1 MAFCNIKTTNKNIT
15 KAKSQY
21 LILSL
26 CFGRKVEV
34 QIKKVLCL
42 QSQTN
47 LRVMP
52 TIGSAH
58 EERNKETLTTFFVIW
73 RDGP

>member
-15 KAKSQY
+15 KAKKY

-34 QIKKVLCL
+34 QIKVF
-42 QSQTN
+42 
-47 LRVMP
+47 MP
-52 TIGSAH
+52 TKAKPILGNAPPYSFSIDFPEAM
-58 EERNKETLTTFFVIW
+58 
-73 RDGP
+73 

>member
-26 CFGRKVEV
+26 CFGRSRNP
-34 QIKKVLCL
+34 KK
-42 QSQTN
+42 SF
-47 LRVMP
+47 MP
-52 TIGSAH
+52 TKAKPILGNAPPYSFSIDFPEAM
-58 EERNKETLTTFFVIW
+58 K
-73 RDGP
+73 